1 MLFVFNIICT
11 TRWGSFVKLNPAQIN
26 FKANV
31 EAAKL
36 LDNSAIVTNPIQN
49 QQPQS
54 QGLPNVVPTYNVQT
68 PMKYASLGKQELPYS
83 TVANLYKLENG
94 QRVVIIPK
102 EGSTVVKTYVNVGSM
117 NEPDKVRGIS
127 HFVEH
132 SLFNGSNGLK
142 AGEFF
147 DTVNKIGA
155 NTNASTGFAATDYY
169 ISSHLL
175 KKNDLEKEIK
185 IHGSMLESPKFAVD
199 MIEKE
204 KGPVTSEIN
213 MILDD
218 PNNVA
223 TNSTLKLLYNI
234 KSDSKDIIGGTA
246 DNINKLTREDVVDYY
261 ERNYTPQN
269 MVTVITGEVDPDATM
284 ALISK
289 HFGSKNVNPKP
300 RNFEK
305 LVPIEKS
312 VRNDIIS
319 DKTNSAVI
327 SMGFCGPKNSDSKDK
342 ILMDAFTLF
351 LTGSSVSRL
360 NKSLE
365 KIQTNASMTT
375 DRISTKPEDSTLALL
390 STQTSDGNT
399 EDFIKTVF
407 TEISKLE
414 TNPPT
419 EQELDSVKKKLKLGM
434 AQVFESSEMVNSA
447 VGTGMLDNDLNGVV
461 NYEKT
466 INDMTSKDI
475 VDFAKKYFDLNKVA
489 ITVVHPNT
497 ADSESITKNYKKSN
511 QVSFTGNSDS
521 AEDFNHKIAINTS
534 KVKQYGITNNIS
546 VVTNETKSDMAV
558 LDLDLSASVPADVK
572 PGLPNVLSM
581 MLNRGSA
588 FSDENKFFT
597 DLEKQG
603 IATSFVAS
611 ERGISANSTFLPADG
626 VKAIKSA
633 KEVLLNPRFTQDNLD
648 YCKKVLKENI
658 QNSPKT
664 SSEGLLKEMFK
675 GQFYGNNNEDALKN
689 IDSIQLSDVKGL
701 HQYILN
707 NAQGHAAISAPFEK
721 NETLKNDYL
730 KELCSDFSTLKKSQP
745 TVFDG
750 FVPVQKKSVVVQEH
764 NKSQAE
770 IQMGYKFKS
779 NNNLKDSVTFDLLN
793 TILGG
798 TPSSRL
804 FSDLREKQK
813 LAYQV
818 NSKLAYFDNSGVLSL
833 NIKTTTDNSQT
844 GEVSYD
850 NLQKSLNGFKSHV
863 QKLVDEKVSEDELEN
878 AKLNL
883 KTTILNSAESTS
895 DKNIS
900 ILGGL
905 KSFYGVSLDNQA
917 LDIIDKIT
925 VDDIKASAGY
935 IFGSN
940 PTVSIVA
947 SKNTIENNKD
957 YLKTLGTVV

>member
-1 MLFVFNIICT
+1 M
-11 TRWGSFVKLNPAQIN
+11 FVKLNPAQIY
-26 FKANV
+26 FKSSLEVAMPPDKS
-31 EAAKL
+31 AAT
-36 LDNSAIVTNPIQN
+36 TNPIQN
-49 QQPQS
+49 QKPQS
-54 QGLPNVVPTYNVQT
+54 QGLPNVVPTYNVKT
-68 PMKYASLGKQELPYS
+68 PMKYSSLGEMKLPYS

-132 SLFNGSNGLK
+132 NLFNGSNGLE

-147 DTVNKIGA
+147 ETVNKIGA

-175 KKNDLEKEIK
+175 KKGDLEKEIK
-185 IHGSMLESPKFAVD
+185 IHSSMLESPKFAVD

-213 MILDD
+213 MILDNAD
-218 PNNVA
+218 NLA
-223 TNSTLKLLYNI
+223 TNNTLKLLYNI
-234 KSDSKDIIGGTA
+234 KSDSKDIIGGTV

-269 MVTVITGEVDPDATM
+269 MVTVITGEVTPDETM
-284 ALISK
+284 ALVSK
-289 HFGSKNVNPKP
+289 YFGSKNVNPRP

-319 DKTNSAVI
+319 DKTNSAII
-327 SMGFCGPKNSDSKDK
+327 SMGFCGPKNNNSKDK

-365 KIQTNASMTT
+365 KIQTNASITN
-375 DRISTKPEDSTLALL
+375 DRISTKPEDSLVTLL
-390 STQTSDGNT
+390 STQTSEGNV
-399 EDFIKTVF
+399 ENVIKAVYN
-407 TEISKLE
+407 EISQLE
-414 TNPPT
+414 KNPPT
-419 EQELDSVKKKLKLGM
+419 DQELDIVKKKLKLNL
-434 AQVFESSEMVNSA
+434 AQIFEGSEMVNSA
-447 VGTGMLDNDLNGVV
+447 VGAGMLDNDMKGITDF
-461 NYEKT
+461 EET
-466 INDMTSKDI
+466 INNMTAKDI

-497 ADSESITKNYKKSN
+497 ANSESIMKDYKKNN
-511 QVSFTGNSDS
+511 QVTFTGNSDG
-521 AEDFNHKIAINTS
+521 ADEINRKEAINTS
-534 KVKQYGITNNIS
+534 KVKQYWITNNIS
-546 VVTNETKSDMAV
+546 VATNETKSDMAIF
-558 LDLDLSASVPADVK
+558 DLGLSAAVPADIK
-572 PGLPNVLSM
+572 PGLSNVLSI

-588 FSDENKFFT
+588 VSDENKFFT
-597 DLEKQG
+597 DLERQG
-603 IATSFVAS
+603 ISATFAAS
-611 ERGISANSTFLPADG
+611 ERGISAVSTCLPADG

-633 KEVLLNPRFTQDNLD
+633 KEVLLNPRFTKENLNFA
-648 YCKKVLKENI
+648 KQVLKENL
-658 QNSPKT
+658 QNSPKN
-664 SSEGLLKEMFK
+664 SGEGLLNEMFK
-675 GQFYGNNNEDALKN
+675 GQFYGQTSQDILKN
-689 IDSIQLSDVKGL
+689 IDNIELSDVKGL

-707 NAQGHAAISAPFEK
+707 NAQGQMVISAPFEK
-721 NETLKNDYL
+721 NETLKNDFL
-730 KELCSDFSTLKKSQP
+730 KELCSDFPTFKKSKP
-745 TVFDG
+745 TLFDG
-750 FVPVQKKSVVVQEH
+750 FVPVAKKSIVVQEH
-764 NKSQAE
+764 SKSQAE

-779 NNNLKDSVTFDLLN
+779 NENLKDSVTFDLLN
-793 TILGG
+793 SILGG

-818 NSKLAYFDNSGVLSL
+818 NSKLAYFDNSGVLAL
-833 NIKTTTDNSQT
+833 NIKTTTDNTQT

-850 NLQKSLNGFKSHV
+850 NLQKSLNGFNSHV
-863 QKLVDEKVSEDELEN
+863 QKLVEEKVSEVELEN

-883 KTTILNSAESTS
+883 KTAILNGTESTL
-895 DKNIS
+895 DKVSS
-900 ILGGL
+900 IMGGL

-925 VDDIKASAGY
+925 VDDIKASASY
-935 IFGSN
+935 IFSSN

-947 SKNTIENNKD
+947 SKNTIENNKE
-957 YLKTLGTVV
+957 YLKTLGNVVEG